1 MLDLNT
7 IQTKIIKYINSNY
20 EKYLTAYG
28 IGKPQITTD
37 FIDLDKY
44 KNNFTLFIDFNKI
57 NFNQTKFTDDCS
69 RSMQFQ
75 ISIYLVFR
83 NNTSEKLKE
92 IMLNGASAFY
102 TLMNNADISQ
112 EVTITELNNY
122 NIVEGSKFI
131 VISEFTLNIGVEV

>member
-7 IQTKIIKYINSNY
+7 IQTKIIEYIDSNY
-20 EKYLTAYG
+20 ERYLSKYG
-28 IGKPQITTD
+28 IKKPQITTD

-57 NFNQTKFTDDCS
+57 NFNKTKFTDDCS

-92 IMLNGASAFY
+92 IMLDGASAFY
-102 TLMNNADISQ
+102 SLMNNTDFTQ

-131 VISEFTLNIGVEV
+131 VISEFTMNIGIEI